1 MEEKRILQI
10 ENAPRADVA
19 APREK
24 KKKARE
30 SAEFQATLGIW
41 LVMKN

>member
-24 KKKARE
+24 KKKQENPPNFKQPLA
-30 SAEFQATLGIW
+30 FGW
-41 LVMKN
+41 

>member
-24 KKKARE
+24 KKARE

>member
-24 KKKARE
+24 KKKKQENPPNFKQPLA
-30 SAEFQATLGIW
+30 FGW
-41 LVMKN
+41 